1 MEMAKVTSKGQITI
15 PISIRRRLEI
25 NEGDKI
31 LFINKNEGVMMVNP
45 DMLQSGQLDELSQ
58 SEPVLNKKTQAK
70 PSAKVAASQVQEPS
84 PETAYSTQM
93 NSAPA
98 QPVAQPVVSTLAQ
111 PAAQPMASSAAQP
124 LTQPVASPVT
134 QPVAQ
139 PVVSPVAQ
147 PVVQPAAAIPRQPR
161 QEAQAASPPA
171 SPSPDAQ
178 SGKQIGGL
186 DLSSLL
192 DDIRSIG
199 SNV

>member
-98 QPVAQPVVSTLAQ
+98 QPVAQPVVS
-111 PAAQPMASSAAQP
+111 
-124 LTQPVASPVT
+124 
-134 QPVAQ
+134 
-139 PVVSPVAQ
+139 PVAQ